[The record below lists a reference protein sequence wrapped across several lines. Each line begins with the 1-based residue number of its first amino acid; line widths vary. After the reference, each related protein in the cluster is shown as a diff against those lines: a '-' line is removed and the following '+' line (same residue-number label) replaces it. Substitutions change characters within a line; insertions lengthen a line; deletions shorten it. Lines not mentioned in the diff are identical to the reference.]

1 MTPLTR
7 VAVAVTSVFIPKRGG
22 KGPYKVT
29 MNELRR
35 ILADRKEG
43 VRLSDFETALVS
55 RLLEMRRNG
64 EFITVAGL
72 LTALDDDD

>member
-1 MTPLTR
+1 M
-7 VAVAVTSVFIPKRGG
+7 
-22 KGPYKVT
+22 T